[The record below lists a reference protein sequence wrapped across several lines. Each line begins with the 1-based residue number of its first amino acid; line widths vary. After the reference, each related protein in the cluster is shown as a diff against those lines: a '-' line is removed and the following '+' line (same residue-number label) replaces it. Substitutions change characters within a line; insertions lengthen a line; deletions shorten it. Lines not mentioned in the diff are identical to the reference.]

1 MSQRDGAVVPVSR
14 GRAALRLALY
24 AALTL
29 PLMPVQALLLAMR
42 SPAATRLPH
51 WYHRRCC
58 AILGLDLRR
67 HGAPSPDAP
76 TLFVANHI
84 SYFDIV
90 ALSALAPVSF
100 VAKREVASWPFFG
113 WLARLQ
119 RTVFVGRDRR
129 RVDGERDSLAAA
141 LAEGRS
147 LVLFAEGT
155 SYDGVHLRPF
165 KSSLLA
171 AAEIA
176 TDGRPLTVQPV
187 TIAYTRLDGMPIGR
201 HLRPFY
207 AWFGDMELPGHLW
220 QALGIGRVTVEI
232 EFHAPVTFA
241 RFGSRKA
248 LTRFC
253 EETVGR
259 TLFQLNAGRRHAAA
273 SGPSS

>member
-1 MSQRDGAVVPVSR
+1 
-14 GRAALRLALY
+14 
-24 AALTL
+24 
-29 PLMPVQALLLAMR
+29 
-42 SPAATRLPH
+42 
-51 WYHRRCC
+51 
-58 AILGLDLRR
+58 
-67 HGAPSPDAP
+67 
-76 TLFVANHI
+76 
-84 SYFDIV
+84 
-90 ALSALAPVSF
+90 VSF

-201 HLRPFY
+201 HLRPFF

-220 QALGIGRVTVEI
+220 QALGVGRVTVEV
-232 EFHAPVTFA
+232 EFHEPVTFA

-259 TLFQLNAGRRHAAA
+259 TLFELNSGRRRPAA

>member
-1 MSQRDGAVVPVSR
+1 VSQRDAAVVPVSR

-29 PLMPVQALLLAMR
+29 PLMPVQAALLAAR
-42 SPAATRLPH
+42 SGAARRLPH

-58 AILGLDLRR
+58 AILGLELRR
-67 HGAPSPDAP
+67 HGTPAPDAP
-76 TLFVANHI
+76 TLFVANHV

-201 HLRPFY
+201 HLRPFF

-220 QALGIGRVTVEI
+220 QALGVGRVTVEV
-232 EFHAPVTFA
+232 EFHEPVTFA

-259 TLFQLNAGRRHAAA
+259 TLFELNSGRRRPAA